1 LERKD
6 ITLGTILVIDDDP
19 DVIRLV
25 EFTLKRANY
34 GVLTA
39 SDGESG
45 LSIAQAQHPDLIIAD
60 VMMPKLN
67 GYEFCR
73 RVRAQ
78 KDLADIPILVF
89 SARFQPVD
97 RQTALE
103 AGANGY
109 LPKTVGPSDLVAHIE
124 SLLRVSP
131 PAAKVKSGSVVAVFS
146 LRGGVGV
153 TSLAVNLSVSVAL
166 SREQPV
172 ALLDMT
178 PLAGHAA
185 LMLGLRPTGSL
196 PKALKAGEEI
206 NAEALKPHWQA
217 HDSGVQVLSS
227 PVAPGEASEVPAAL
241 IQPLATSLRQAFR
254 LAVLDLPPT
263 LSRTTAAGLAAAD
276 RVLLLVTPDLASL
289 QSAAVALQALNTM
302 NIEAERVWPVLNAP
316 SGVGGLSPEAVTKA
330 LKRPLVATI
339 PYAPGMVTALN
350 SRRPLMLASP
360 KSAAAGSIAQLG
372 AQLLS

>member
-1 LERKD
+1 
-6 ITLGTILVIDDDP
+6 LGTILIIDDDP

-25 EFTLKRANY
+25 EFALKRAHY

-45 LSIAQAQHPDLIIAD
+45 LAITQARHPDLVIAD

-78 KDLADIPILVF
+78 KELANIPILVF
-89 SARFQPVD
+89 SARFQPID

-103 AGANGY
+103 AGANDY
-109 LPKTVGPSDLVAHIE
+109 LPKTVGPSELVAHVE
-124 SLLRVSP
+124 SLLRTSP
-131 PAAKVKSGSVVAVFS
+131 PAAKVKSGTVVAVFS

-172 ALLDMT
+172 ALLDMV

-196 PKALKAGEEI
+196 PKALKAGEKI
-206 NAEALKPHWQA
+206 NAQVLKPHWQA

-227 PVAPGEASEVPAAL
+227 PVSPDETSEVPAAL

-254 LAVLDLPPT
+254 LAVLDLPPN
-263 LSRTTAAGLAAAD
+263 LSRATAAGLAAAD

-289 QSAAVALQALNTM
+289 QSAAVALQALNTVS
-302 NIEAERVWPVLNAP
+302 IQAERVWPVLNAP

-330 LKRPLVATI
+330 LKRRLAATI
-339 PYAPGMVTALN
+339 PYEPGMVTALN

-360 KSAAAGSIAQLG
+360 KSAAAVSIAQLG